1 MAIIQTRDI
10 TIFKSMRFGPMTI
23 SGIHA
28 SFQNENESEDDA
40 NLTLSSLKQR
50 IHILGNDDY
59 IKSRHYSNL
68 GVLKVNRRTL
78 YCLTDRSIEELVTR
92 TDIPVESVRST
103 LPSRH
108 TAIHELLVTY
118 VVRTINE
125 ESKIKNFDFHY
136 FDENL
141 LRQGIK
147 KKKPR
152 KRYVFPDLEVI
163 TYHGEKTIKFKIEVD
178 RGTIP
183 ELRVAKKID
192 LLSNSDNY
200 YYVIVLCEKR
210 IRIERLKQ
218 ALRTRTYAMYHKN
231 IRNVFFALRSE
242 FHDGMFDRPVFENAY
257 DQTVQVN
264 LPGSPGQ

>member
-118 VVRTINE
+118 VVRTINA

-152 KRYVFPDLEVI
+152 KRYVFPDLEAI

-192 LLSNSDNY
+192 LLSDSDD

-218 ALRTRTYAMYHKN
+218 ALRNRIYEMVYKKSRRIFFTLSSQ
-231 IRNVFFALRSE
+231 IR
-242 FHDGMFDRPVFENAY
+242 DGIFDHPIFENVY
-257 DQTVQVN
+257 DHNVGID